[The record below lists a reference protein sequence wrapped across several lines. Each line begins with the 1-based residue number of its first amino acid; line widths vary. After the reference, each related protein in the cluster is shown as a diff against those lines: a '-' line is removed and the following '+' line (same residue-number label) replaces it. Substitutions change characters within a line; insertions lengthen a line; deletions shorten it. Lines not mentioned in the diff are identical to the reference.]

1 MNFSELLQ
9 HAPVI
14 EIHGDAMVTGVTH
27 SSNEVRPGNIF
38 VAIKG
43 ARVDGHDFIAQALA
57 QGAAAVV
64 TTKHVNLPP
73 HVAWAL
79 AEDSRTVLS
88 VISEAFYGYPSRSL
102 RMVGITGT
110 NGKTTT
116 AFLTRAI
123 LREQGLKTGMIGTV
137 QIELGEEILPVKFT
151 TPEAH
156 DLQAL
161 LQRMK
166 DSGISHAVMEVS
178 SHSLAQH
185 RVDNVEYDTAV
196 FTNLTQDHLD
206 LHGTMDSYFAAK
218 ALLFTRLG
226 VNAVKPVKNAVINV
240 DDPWGQK
247 LVSITQARVLSYA
260 IDRSADITAQNI
272 NSGSLGSDFT
282 LVTPEGEISCSIST
296 PGKHSIYNALAAAGA
311 GLAEGCSLQ
320 AIAQGLKMPPV
331 PGRMEQVSEGQKF
344 AVFVDYAHSPDGL
357 ENVLQ
362 AARGFAGGRVI
373 VVFGCGGDR
382 DRGKRP
388 LMGAI
393 AAKLS
398 DVAILTSDNPRSE
411 DPLRIIEDVLPGF
424 YGASAANRVIVEP
437 DRRHAIHKAIV
448 SAGENDVVLITGK
461 GHENYQIFR
470 DGTVH
475 FDDREEARA
484 ALRRLNE

>member
-1 MNFSELLQ
+1 MDFRDLLK
-9 HAPVI
+9 HAPIV
-14 EIHGDAMVTGVTH
+14 EWRGDASVTGVTH
-27 SSNEVRPGNIF
+27 SSSDVRPGDIF

-43 ARVDGHDFIAQALA
+43 ARVDGHDFINQALV

-64 TTKHVNLPP
+64 TTRHVDLPED
-73 HVAWAL
+73 VAWAL
-79 AEDSRTVLS
+79 VEDSRAFLS
-88 VISEAFYGYPSRSL
+88 VIADAFYGYPSRSL

-116 AFLTRAI
+116 AFLLRAI
-123 LREQGLKTGMIGTV
+123 LREQGLRTGMIGTV
-137 QIELGEEILPVKFT
+137 QIEVGDEILPVKFT

-161 LQRMK
+161 LKRMN
-166 DSGISHAVMEVS
+166 DGGISHAVMEVS

-206 LHGTMDSYFAAK
+206 LHGTMDNYFSAK
-218 ALLFTRLG
+218 AQLFTRLG
-226 VNAVKPVKNAVINV
+226 ANAVKPTKTAVVNV
-240 DDPWGQK
+240 DDSWGQR
-247 LVSITQARVLSYA
+247 LVSLTSVRVLSYA
-260 IDRSADITAQNI
+260 IDCSADITAKNI
-272 NSGSLGSDFT
+272 KSSSMGSSFI
-282 LVTPEGEISCSIST
+282 LVTPQGEIECSIST

-320 AIAQGLKMPPV
+320 AIAQGLQMPPV
-331 PGRMEQVSEGQKF
+331 AGRMEQVNEGQNF

-357 ENVLQ
+357 QNVLQ
-362 AARGFAGGRVI
+362 AAREFARGRVI

-424 YGASAANRVIVEP
+424 YGASAASRVIVEP
-437 DRRHAIHKAIV
+437 DRRNAIHRAIT

>member
-1 MNFSELLQ
+1 MKFRDLLRY
-9 HAPVI
+9 APVI
-14 EIHGDAMVTGVTH
+14 ELRGDAIVTGVTH
-27 SSNEVRPGNIF
+27 SSSEVRPGSIF
-38 VAIKG
+38 VAIQG
-43 ARVDGHDFIAQALA
+43 ARVDGHDFIKQALA

-64 TTKHVNLPP
+64 ITRHVELPEQ
-73 HVAWAL
+73 VARAL
-79 AEDSRTVLS
+79 VEDSRHVLS
-88 VISEAFYGYPSRSL
+88 IIAEAFYGYPSRSL

-116 AFLTRAI
+116 AFLIRAI
-123 LREQGLKTGMIGTV
+123 LREQGLQTGMIGTV

-161 LQRMK
+161 LKRMK
-166 DSGISHAVMEVS
+166 DGGISHVVMEVS

-206 LHGTMDSYFAAK
+206 LHGTMDDYFAAK
-218 ALLFTRLG
+218 ALLFTRLKASTSKRG
-226 VNAVKPVKNAVINV
+226 KTAVINI

-247 LVSITQARVLSYA
+247 LASITQVGVLSYA
-260 IDRSADITAQNI
+260 IDCLADITAQNI
-272 NSGSLGSDFT
+272 KSTSLGSSFT
-282 LVTPEGEISCSIST
+282 LVTPQGEIECTIST

-311 GLAEGCSLQ
+311 GHAEGCSLE
-320 AIAQGLKMPPV
+320 AIARGLRMPPV
-331 PGRMEQVSEGQKF
+331 PGRMEQVSEGQNF

-362 AARGFAGGRVI
+362 AARGFARGRVI

-424 YGASAANRVIVEP
+424 YGASAANRAIVEP
-437 DRRHAIHKAIV
+437 DRRIAINRAIA
-448 SAGENDVVLITGK
+448 SARENDVVLITGK

-475 FDDREEARA
+475 FDDREEAKV
-484 ALRRLNE
+484 ALRRRDE

>member
-1 MNFSELLQ
+1 MNFRDLLR
-9 HAPVI
+9 HAPVL
-14 EIHGDAMVTGVTH
+14 ELRGDVVVTGVTH
-27 SSNEVRPGNIF
+27 SSNEVRPGSIF
-38 VAIKG
+38 VAING
-43 ARVDGHDFIAQALA
+43 ARVDGHDFITQALA
-57 QGAAAVV
+57 QGAVAVV
-64 TTKHVNLPP
+64 ITRRVDLPEQ
-73 HVAWAL
+73 VAWAL
-79 AEDSRTVLS
+79 VEDSRVVLS
-88 VISEAFYGYPSRSL
+88 IIAEALYGYPTRSL
-102 RMVGITGT
+102 NMVGITGT

-137 QIELGEEILPVKFT
+137 QIELGEEVLPVKFT

-161 LQRMK
+161 LKRMK

-185 RVDNVEYDTAV
+185 RVDNVEFDTAV

-206 LHGTMDSYFAAK
+206 LHGTMDDYFAAK
-218 ALLFTRLG
+218 ALLFVRLG
-226 VNAVKPVKNAVINV
+226 TNAVKSSKVAVINI
-240 DDPWGQK
+240 DDPWGQR
-247 LVSITQARVLSYA
+247 LVSITPVPVMSYA
-260 IDRSADITAQNI
+260 IDCFADITAQNI
-272 NSGSLGSDFT
+272 KSDSLGSSFT
-282 LVTPEGEISCSIST
+282 LVTPQGEIECSIST

-311 GLAEGCSLQ
+311 SLAEGCSLQ
-320 AIAQGLKMPPV
+320 AIARGLRMPPV
-331 PGRMEQVSEGQKF
+331 AGRMEQVNEGQSF

-362 AARGFAGGRVI
+362 AAREFARGRVI

-388 LMGAI
+388 IMGAI

-437 DRRHAIHKAIV
+437 DRRIAIKRAIA
-448 SAGENDVVLITGK
+448 SAMEDDVVLITGK

-475 FDDREEARA
+475 FDDREEARV
-484 ALRRLNE
+484 ALRQLNE

>member
-1 MNFSELLQ
+1 MNFRDLLQ
-9 HAPVI
+9 HAPVM
-14 EIHGDAMVTGVTH
+14 ELRGDATVTGVTH
-27 SSNEVRPGNIF
+27 SSSEVRPGNIF

-43 ARVDGHDFIAQALA
+43 ARVDGHDFITQALA
-57 QGAAAVV
+57 QGAGGVI
-64 TTKHVNLPP
+64 TTRPVDLPAQI
-73 HVAWAL
+73 AWAL
-79 AEDSRTVLS
+79 AEDSRIVLS
-88 VISEAFYGYPSRSL
+88 IIAAAFYGHPSRSL
-102 RMVGITGT
+102 RLVGITGT

-116 AFLTRAI
+116 AFLIRAI
-123 LREQGLKTGMIGTV
+123 LREQGLQTGMIGTV
-137 QIELGEEILPVKFT
+137 QIEVGQEIIPVKFT

-161 LQRMK
+161 LKRMK

-178 SHSLAQH
+178 SHSLVQH

-206 LHGTMDSYFAAK
+206 LHGTMEDYFAAK
-218 ALLFTRLG
+218 AQLFTRLG
-226 VNAVKPVKNAVINV
+226 VNAIKPAKTAVINV
-240 DDPWGQK
+240 DDPWGQR
-247 LVSITQARVLSYA
+247 LVSITSVRVMSYA
-260 IDRSADITAQNI
+260 IDCSADITAQNI
-272 NSGSLGSDFT
+272 KSGSLGSSFV
-282 LVTPEGEISCSIST
+282 LVTPQGEIECSIST

-320 AIAQGLKMPPV
+320 AIAQGLQMPPV
-331 PGRMEQVSEGQKF
+331 PGRMEQVNEGQSF
-344 AVFVDYAHSPDGL
+344 AVFIDYAHSPDGL

-362 AARGFAGGRVI
+362 AARGFACDRVI

-437 DRRHAIHKAIV
+437 DRRNAIQRAIFL
-448 SAGENDVVLITGK
+448 AEDNDVVLITGK

-470 DGTVH
+470 GGTVY
-475 FDDREEARA
+475 FDDREEART
-484 ALRRLNE
+484 ALRLLNE